1 MTKTQKGGLVDSA
14 QQVSEE
20 ELELLELA
28 LLQSREA
35 VDRMEEIIRERFNL
49 ASTTKIINGEREN
62 AQLC

>member
-1 MTKTQKGGLVDSA
+1 MDSA